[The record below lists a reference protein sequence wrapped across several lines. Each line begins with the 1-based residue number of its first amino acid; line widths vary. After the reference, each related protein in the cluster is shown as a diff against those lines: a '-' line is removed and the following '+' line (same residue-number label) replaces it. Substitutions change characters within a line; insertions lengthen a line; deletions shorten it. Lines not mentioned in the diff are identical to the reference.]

1 MLSWAPIRRHGL
13 TIIASATAIK
23 CSPKSNQMLIFH
35 NPAHSAH
42 DGRHEMFRGR
52 LVPCHETPARLDYVM
67 AELQRRPVGILRVP
81 GSVDLGLV
89 RRVHVPAYVDFLTTV
104 WDDWVA
110 LDASNVDVDVLPSVW
125 PVRGFRADVTPINF
139 SARVGRFSFDAGS
152 PITAGTWSA
161 ASVGAACAIDAA
173 RSVSCGATRAAMALS
188 RPPGHHAGPDFFG
201 GYCFLNNAA
210 IAAQALRDSG
220 AARVAVLD
228 VDYHHGNG
236 TQTIFYARAD
246 VLTVSVHGDPM
257 TEYPFF
263 LGHADERGSG
273 EGLGF
278 NLNLPLPV
286 GTGFKAWQAALQRGL
301 DEIARFG
308 ADALVVALGVDTFE
322 GDPISRFLLK
332 SDDYRR
338 IGEAIGAHDLPTVF
352 TMEGG
357 YAVAEVGVNVVN
369 VLEGFSGQ

>member
-1 MLSWAPIRRHGL
+1 MQRHDNHL
-13 TIIASATAIK
+13 RTAAVQR
-23 CSPKSNQMLIFH
+23 SRKSNPMLIFH
-35 NPAHSAH
+35 NPAHHAH

-52 LVPCHETPARLDYVM
+52 LVPCHETPARLDHVM
-67 AELQRRPVGILRVP
+67 AELHRRPVGALCLP
-81 GSVDLGLV
+81 SPVDLDLV
-89 RRVHVPAYVDFLTTV
+89 RRVHSPAYIDFLNTV

-110 LDASNVDVDVLPSVW
+110 LDASNVDLDVLPSVW
-125 PVRGFRADVTPINF
+125 PVRGFRADVTPRNF

-152 PITAGTWSA
+152 PITAGTWAA
-161 ASVGAACAIDAA
+161 ASAGAACAIDAA
-173 RSVSCGATRAAMALS
+173 RAVSSGTTRAAMALT

-210 IAAQALRDSG
+210 LAAQALRDAG

-236 TQTIFYARAD
+236 TQSIFDARAD

-273 EGLGF
+273 AGLGF

-286 GTGFKAWQAALQRGL
+286 GTGFPAWHAALQDGL
-301 DEIARFG
+301 GAIARFG

-338 IGEAIGAHDLPTVF
+338 VGETLGACRLPTVF

-357 YAVAEVGVNVVN
+357 YAVAEVGINVVN
-369 VLEGFSGQ
+369 VLEGLSGQ

>member
-1 MLSWAPIRRHGL
+1 
-13 TIIASATAIK
+13 
-23 CSPKSNQMLIFH
+23 MLIFH
-35 NPAHSAH
+35 NAAHRAH

-67 AELQRRPVGILRVP
+67 AELQRRPAGELRLP
-81 GSVDLGLV
+81 GAVDLELV
-89 RRVHVPAYVDFLTTV
+89 RRVHAPDYVDFLESV
-104 WDDWVA
+104 WADWIA
-110 LDASNVDVDVLPSVW
+110 LDASNAEVDVLPSVW
-125 PVRGFRADVTPINF
+125 PVRGFRADVMPTNF

-152 PITAGTWSA
+152 PITAGTWAA
-161 ASVGAACAIDAA
+161 ASTGAACAIDAA
-173 RSVSCGATRAAMALS
+173 RAVSSGATRVAMALT

-210 IAAQALRDSG
+210 LAAQALRDAG

-236 TQTIFYARAD
+236 TQTIFDARAD
-246 VLTVSVHGDPM
+246 VLTVSIHGDPM

-273 EGLGF
+273 AGLGF
-278 NLNLPLPV
+278 NLNLPLPA
-286 GTGFKAWQAALQRGL
+286 GTAFDAWHAALQRGI
-301 DEIARFG
+301 EEVARFG
-308 ADALVVALGVDTFE
+308 ADALVVPLGVDTFE
-322 GDPISRFLLK
+322 GDPISRFLLR

-338 IGEAIGAHDLPTVF
+338 IGATLAACGLPTVF

-369 VLEGFSGQ
+369 VLEGFSGG